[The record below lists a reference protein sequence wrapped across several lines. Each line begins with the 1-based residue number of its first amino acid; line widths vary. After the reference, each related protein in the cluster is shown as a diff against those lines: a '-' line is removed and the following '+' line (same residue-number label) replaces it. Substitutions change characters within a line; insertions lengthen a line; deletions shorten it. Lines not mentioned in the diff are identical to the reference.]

1 MNFYSVDEETRSASE
16 ITEPR
21 TLAQVSR
28 IVGTAIGRW
37 LLSGEDLPDW
47 QSTDGVSEFEA
58 AREF

>member
-37 LLSGEDLPDW
+37 LLSGLDLPDMEA
-47 QSTDGVSEFEA
+47 TDGVSEFEA